1 MSELII
7 KGQKAKEASYVLMNA
22 TTTKKNN
29 ALLKMAEILL
39 KSSKEILEANKKDL
53 ENAIE
58 KGTPKAMLDR
68 LALDESRIQG
78 MADGLK
84 DVVSLPD
91 PIGEVTRMWK
101 RPNGLQIGKQRVPLG
116 VIGIIYEARPNVT
129 CDAAGL
135 CLKSGNVVIL
145 RGGKEAINS
154 NIAIVK
160 ALREGVK
167 EAGLL
172 EDVIQ
177 LVENTDREVATE
189 MMRLNQYIDVLI
201 PRGGAGLIQ
210 SVVQNATVPVIE
222 TGTGNCHVYVDCDAD
237 LEMAKNIV
245 INAKTSRPSVCNAE
259 EKLLVN
265 EKIAKEFL
273 PMMFEALKEKEVE
286 VRGDKKVLIT
296 PISAEDLADI
306 KIGDI
311 VWLDGDLMTCRDV
324 AHRRLVEY
332 GRELPY
338 DIRNKAIFH
347 AGPIVRKIEGT
358 EDDYEMVSVGPTTS
372 MRMEKFEYEFTKLTG
387 VRVIVGKG
395 GMGPNTERA
404 CKEFGAIHCVFPAG
418 CAVVAATEVEKIVEH
433 HWDELGMP
441 ETLWCNKVKEFG
453 PLIVSIDAQGRNLFE
468 ENKVVFNERKEAAKQ
483 AIYPEVKFIK

>member
-22 TTTKKNN
+22 TTTEKNN
-29 ALLKMAEILL
+29 ALLKMAEVLL
-39 KSSKEILEANKKDL
+39 KSSEQILEANKKDL

-68 LALDESRIQG
+68 LALDESRING

-91 PIGEVTRMWK
+91 PIGEITGMWK

-154 NIAIVK
+154 NVAIVK

-167 EAGLL
+167 EAGLP

-189 MMRLNQYIDVLI
+189 MMKLNQYIDVLI

-273 PMMFEALKEKEVE
+273 PIIYKALKEKDVE
-286 VRGDKKVLIT
+286 VRGDKKVLEVLNEATEIQDDEWGKEYLDYIIGVKIVKDVDEAINHINKYGTGHSEAIIT
-296 PISAEDLADI
+296 NSYENSQKFLQRVDAAA
-306 KIGDI
+306 
-311 VWLDGDLMTCRDV
+311 VYVNASTRFTDG
-324 AHRRLVEY
+324 
-332 GRELPY
+332 
-338 DIRNKAIFH
+338 
-347 AGPIVRKIEGT
+347 
-358 EDDYEMVSVGPTTS
+358 S
-372 MRMEKFEYEFTKLTG
+372 
-387 VRVIVGKG
+387 
-395 GMGPNTERA
+395 
-404 CKEFGAIHCVFPAG
+404 EFGFGAEIGISTQKLHARGPMG
-418 CAVVAATEVEKIVEH
+418 LNELTTNKYIVY
-433 HWDELGMP
+433 G
-441 ETLWCNKVKEFG
+441 NGQV
-453 PLIVSIDAQGRNLFE
+453 R
-468 ENKVVFNERKEAAKQ
+468 
-483 AIYPEVKFIK
+483 

>member
-22 TTTKKNN
+22 TTTEKNN
-29 ALLKMAEILL
+29 ALLKMAEVLL
-39 KSSKEILEANKKDL
+39 KNSKEILEANKKDL
-53 ENAIE
+53 ENAIK

-68 LALDESRIQG
+68 LALDENRING

-91 PIGEVTRMWK
+91 PIGEVTEMWK

-154 NIAIVK
+154 NVAIVK

-167 EAGLL
+167 EAELP

-189 MMRLNQYIDVLI
+189 MMKLNQYIDVLI

-273 PMMFEALKEKEVE
+273 PIIYKALKEKDVE
-286 VRGDKKVLIT
+286 VRGDKKVLEVLNEATEIQDD
-296 PISAEDLADI
+296 E
-306 KIGDI
+306 
-311 VWLDGDLMTCRDV
+311 W
-324 AHRRLVEY
+324 
-332 GRELPY
+332 GREYLDY
-338 DIRNKAIFH
+338 IIGVKIVKDVDEAINHINKYGTGHSEAI
-347 AGPIVRKIEGT
+347 IT
-358 EDDYEMVSVGPTTS
+358 NSYENSQ
-372 MRMEKFEYEFTKLTG
+372 KFLQRVDAAAVYVNASTRFTDG
-387 VRVIVGKG
+387 S
-395 GMGPNTERA
+395 
-404 CKEFGAIHCVFPAG
+404 EFGFGAEIGISTQKLHARGPMG
-418 CAVVAATEVEKIVEH
+418 LN
-433 HWDELGMP
+433 EL
-441 ETLWCNKVKEFG
+441 TTNKY
-453 PLIVSIDAQGRNLFE
+453 I
-468 ENKVVFNERKEAAKQ
+468 
-483 AIYPEVKFIK
+483 IYGNGQVR